1 MNTTRV
7 GISIGDIN
15 GIGLE
20 VILKTLSDPRVL
32 DRITPVLYGSSKVV
46 NVHLKKGNYE
56 NLRIFSVDDVDK
68 VKPGKINVLES
79 WVEDVKVS
87 FGELN
92 EDGGKYAVESLI
104 SLTTDMKT
112 GKLDAMVTAPFNKKA
127 IQLSGFDFPGHT
139 EYLTQTFESL
149 DSVMLLVSDSLRVG
163 VVTGHVPLSKVS
175 SSINKALILNKIKI
189 LEKTLRVDFGIDKPK
204 IAVLGLNPH
213 AGDEG
218 VLGEE
223 EIKTIRPS
231 IVEMKKRGMMVFGP
245 FAADGFFGSGNF
257 MKYDGILAMYHD
269 QGLVPFK
276 ALSFGKGVNYTA
288 GLPVVR
294 TSPDHGTGFDIA
306 GKGIANPDS
315 FRKALFLAVDIA
327 KNRKNFEEMTEN
339 PLKRANRKKSKDGA
353 KKG

>member
-1 MNTTRV
+1 MDNTVV
-7 GISIGDIN
+7 GISVGDIN

-20 VILKTLSDPRVL
+20 VILKTLSDERIL
-32 DRITPVLYGSSKVV
+32 ERITPVLYGSPKVV
-46 NVHLKKGNYE
+46 NFHLKNGGFQNI
-56 NLRIFSVDDVDK
+56 NIFTASDIDK
-68 VKPGKINVLES
+68 IKIGKINVVEA
-79 WVEDVKVS
+79 WIEDVKVS

-104 SLTTDMKT
+104 SLTTDMKS

-163 VVTGHVPLSKVS
+163 VVTGHVPLNKVS

-189 LEKTLRVDFGIDKPK
+189 LERTLKIDFGIDKPK

-218 VLGEE
+218 VLGDE
-223 EIKTIRPS
+223 EIKVIRPS
-231 IVEMKKRGMMVFGP
+231 VVEMKKRGSLIYGP

-276 ALSFGKGVNYTA
+276 ALSFGNGVNYTA

-327 KNRKNFEEMTEN
+327 RNRKNYEEMNEN
-339 PLKRANRKKSKDGA
+339 PLKKGNRKNVRDEA
-353 KKG
+353 ID